1 MASLLDHNFP
11 EVPTVYDPDV
21 FARIMR
27 DLEMAL
33 TKIEFPEVLSGQDDL
48 NALAWFAESGGGS
61 SLEIPVPVASGGTG
75 VTSIAALKTALAIGP
90 PVPVASGGTGV
101 TSLAA
106 LKTALGITDSMLF
119 VTGMVQSALVDSMT
133 GWLKLRG
140 QTMGSAASGATEA
153 SGDNEALF
161 KALWDAVADAEAPVS
176 SGRGANAQADWDAN
190 KTITLI
196 DARGRAPAGLDN
208 MGGASA
214 NVLTNAAADALGDLL
229 GDENETPTEAKTASH
244 SHGVTRGT
252 TSGGSYRLRNN
263 VGSHTAYQ
271 PTANTGSGTDLDIV
285 QPTFMVNWFIKL

>member
-75 VTSIAALKTALAIGP
+75 VTSIAALKTAL
-90 PVPVASGGTGV
+90 
-101 TSLAA
+101 
-106 LKTALGITDSMLF
+106 GITDSMLF

-161 KALWDAVADAEAPVS
+161 KALWDAVEDAEAPVS

-196 DARGRAPAGLDN
+196 DARGRVPAGLDN

-214 NVLTNAAADALGDLL
+214 NVLTNAAADALGGAPPVSPGKRVLCL
-229 GDENETPTEAKTASH
+229 AL
-244 SHGVTRGT
+244 RR
-252 TSGGSYRLRNN
+252 SGGSCHRRL
-263 VGSHTAYQ
+263 
-271 PTANTGSGTDLDIV
+271 
-285 QPTFMVNWFIKL
+285 W